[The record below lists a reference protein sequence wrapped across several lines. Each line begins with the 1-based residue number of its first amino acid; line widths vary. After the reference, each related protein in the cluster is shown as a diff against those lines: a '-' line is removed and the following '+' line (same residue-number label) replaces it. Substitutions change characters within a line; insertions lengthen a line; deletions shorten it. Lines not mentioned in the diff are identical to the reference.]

1 MTYEI
6 KVVRGENQ
14 GTLSFNSGSIS
25 VSTPCWWDPAVKV
38 EAGTYA
44 GYATWMANKIDPGS
58 PPDNKPC
65 PWKNN
70 QKRRVGI
77 FLGKGV
83 PVVNRT
89 RHSDDIFIHKG
100 TDASWSD
107 GCIVADSGEVLKIW
121 NAITPKDSQ
130 NVTVIVED
138 QKPAASRPP
147 PPGGKKSY
155 NPFLIWGE
163 RCGFIP

>member
-14 GTLSFNSGSIS
+14 GTLSFSSGSIS
-25 VSTPCWWDPAVKV
+25 VNTPCWWDPAVKV
-38 EAGTYA
+38 VAGTYS
-44 GYATWMANKIDPGS
+44 GYATWMADKIDAGS

-70 QKRRVGI
+70 QKRRIGI
-77 FLGKGV
+77 YLGKGV

-100 TDASWSD
+100 TDAGWSD

-121 NAITPKDSQ
+121 GAITPKDSM
-130 NVTVIVED
+130 NITVIVED
-138 QKPAASRPP
+138 QKPAANPL
-147 PPGGKKSY
+147 PGGIRGF
-155 NPFLIWGE
+155 NPYLIWGE
-163 RCGFIP
+163 RCGFGP

>member
-14 GTLSFNSGSIS
+14 GTLSFKSGSIS
-25 VSTPCWWDPAVKV
+25 VSTPCWWAPKVKI

-44 GYATWMANKIDPGS
+44 GYATWMANKTDGS
-58 PPDNKPC
+58 ATDQDC
-65 PWKNN
+65 PWLNAK
-70 QKRRVGI
+70 KRRVGI

-83 PVVNRT
+83 PVANST
-89 RHSDDIFIHKG
+89 SHLDGIFIHKG
-100 TDASWSD
+100 TSAKESD
-107 GCIVADSGEVLKIW
+107 GCIVADGNEVLKIW

-138 QKPAASRPP
+138 QKPAASPLPLGRNK
-147 PPGGKKSY
+147 GY
-155 NPFLIWGE
+155 NPLLMCRFS
-163 RCGFIP
+163 FPPM